1 MRTNESINKAEGAG
15 RMDAQIR
22 FADVLRR
29 VFPTTVASY
38 LEFRGWIHQ
47 ENLRNGISA
56 TFYLRQPLALGN
68 GFVEAMRWP
77 QPASLQPPLC
87 AS

>member
-1 MRTNESINKAEGAG
+1 
-15 RMDAQIR
+15 MDAQIR

-68 GFVEAMRWP
+68 GFVEVMRGHSR
-77 QPASLQPPLC
+77 QVCSHLC
-87 AS
+87 AQADVPPEGEVEGDSES